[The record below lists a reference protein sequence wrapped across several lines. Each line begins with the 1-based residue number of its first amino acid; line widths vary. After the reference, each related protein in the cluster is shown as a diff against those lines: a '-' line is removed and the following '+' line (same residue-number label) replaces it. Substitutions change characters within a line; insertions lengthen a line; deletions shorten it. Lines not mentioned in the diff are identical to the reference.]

1 MKIKFKRL
9 DYQEKCLNQILG
21 VFKGIYLKEPENDA
35 QRISNPVFE
44 IGEIKDLLLENIEN
58 CYGIGKIKDTF
69 LNFSQANSY
78 LLYAQNGVF
87 KTSFAKSLTDLINN
101 KMPKDNFYPNRE
113 SKIEIEFNGNKISK
127 ENVAVFHSYDEKF
140 SSEDSVTNFMAK
152 SELKQRYDNILSEL
166 EKEKKALLKS
176 LKSGF
181 DSVFDYEKEI
191 KTIFKNKSFYEIL
204 DNHLTDIENSEE
216 HYSFKYHDIF
226 DKLGKVKDF
235 VNENRG
241 LIEQYFNKYKELLS
255 LSKVFKHTEIGDFG
269 TNHANDLKKALEN
282 DRFFKANHSLMI
294 AGEEIKDYNK
304 LSEIFEE
311 EKNKILNNESLKNS
325 FANIEKVINANKEL
339 RAFKDAISGDNTL
352 LIELLDYDSFREK
365 VLFSYLK
372 QSIQNVR
379 SLVGLYREKKP
390 EIEEIIKQANKDQK
404 EWESVIEIF
413 NQRFLVPFKVELQ
426 NQKDILLNEETAQ
439 FGFIFFDDNQDVNV
453 QKEDLQK
460 HLSGGEKRALYILQI
475 LFEIEARKRSDKP
488 QLLVFDDISDSFD
501 YKNKHA
507 IIEYLNDLQECGQFK
522 LLVMTHN
529 FDFYRTLASRLG
541 IPREQI
547 KMIRKN
553 DAREIIF
560 ENGGYL
566 KDFVK
571 HIKDSQEDKDFFA
584 LIPFVRNL
592 IEYTSF
598 QADKDSNY
606 IKLTSCLHIKKD
618 TKNIQ
623 IQDISKIF
631 DSVFGTERK
640 KKKIE
645 KDNSKLYFQAIYDI
659 AEEIYNDKDRNRIEL
674 QNKIIFSMAI
684 RLKSEEWMLNKL
696 NQEFESTNNQ
706 TRELYDAIKKELS
719 DDEKRIIQKVL
730 MITPENIHINSF
742 MFEPILDISLDH
754 LYTCLEKVKNL
765 N

>member
-1 MKIKFKRL
+1 MELKI
-9 DYQEKCLNQILG
+9 I
-21 VFKGIYLKEPENDA
+21 
-35 QRISNPVFE
+35 
-44 IGEIKDLLLENIEN
+44 NIEN

-372 QSIQNVR
+372 QSIQNVK
-379 SLVGLYREKKP
+379 SLVEYYREKKS
-390 EIEEIIKQANKDQK
+390 EIEKIIEQANKDQK
-404 EWESVIEIF
+404 EWESIIKIF

-426 NQKDILLNEETAQ
+426 NQKDILLNKDAAQ
-439 FGFIFFDDNQDVNV
+439 FRFIFSDDNQDVNV

-566 KDFVK
+566 KSV
-571 HIKDSQEDKDFFA
+571 IKCIRDSQEDKDFFA

-592 IEYTSF
+592 IEYTRL
-598 QADKDSNY
+598 QASKDNDY
-606 IKLTSCLHIKKD
+606 IKLTNCLHMKKD
-618 TKNIQ
+618 TKDIQ

-645 KDNSKLYFQAIYDI
+645 EDNSKLYFKTIYNI
-659 AEEIYNDKDRNRIEL
+659 AEKIYNDKNPNHIEL
-674 QNKIIFSMAI
+674 QNKIVFSIVI
-684 RLKSEEWMLNKL
+684 RLKAEEWMLNKL

-754 LYTCLEKVKNL
+754 LYTCFEEVKKL
-765 N
+765 NKAYQ

>member
-1 MKIKFKRL
+1 MELKI
-9 DYQEKCLNQILG
+9 I
-21 VFKGIYLKEPENDA
+21 
-35 QRISNPVFE
+35 
-44 IGEIKDLLLENIEN
+44 NIEN

-140 SSEDSVTNFMAK
+140 SSEDSVTTFMAE
-152 SELKQRYDNILSEL
+152 SDLKQRYDNIFSEL
-166 EKEKKALLKS
+166 EKEKKVLLKS

-181 DSVFDYEKEI
+181 DYEKEI
-191 KTIFKNKSFYEIL
+191 KTIKNKSFYEIL
-204 DNHLTDIENSEE
+204 DNHLTEIENSEE

-282 DRFFKANHSLMI
+282 GRFFKADHSLMI
-294 AGEEIKDYNK
+294 AGEEIKNYNR

-311 EKNKILNNESLKNS
+311 EKNKILNNEDLKNS
-325 FANIEKVINANKEL
+325 FANIEKFINANKEL

-352 LIELLDYDSFREK
+352 LIELLNYDSFRER

-379 SLVGLYREKKP
+379 SLVELYREKKS
-390 EIEEIIKQANKDQK
+390 EIEKIIEQANKDQE
-404 EWESVIEIF
+404 EWESVIKIF

-592 IEYTSF
+592 IEYTRL
-598 QADKDSNY
+598 QASKDNDY
-606 IKLTSCLHIKKD
+606 IKLTNCLHMKED
-618 TKNIQ
+618 TKDIQ
-623 IQDISKIF
+623 IQEISKIF
-631 DSVFGTERK
+631 DSVFGVERK
-640 KKKIE
+640 KRNIE
-645 KDNSKLYFQAIYDI
+645 KDGSKLYLQAIYDI
-659 AEEIYNDKDRNRIEL
+659 AEEICKNENCNHIEL
-674 QNKIIFSMAI
+674 QNKIIFSIAI
-684 RLKSEEWMLNKL
+684 RLKAEEWMLNKL
-696 NQEFESTNNQ
+696 NQKFEPTKNQ
-706 TRELYDAIKKELS
+706 TRGLYDAIKEELS

-742 MFEPILDISLDH
+742 MFEPILDTSLDH
-754 LYTCLEKVKNL
+754 LYKCFEEVKNL

>member
-1 MKIKFKRL
+1 MELKI
-9 DYQEKCLNQILG
+9 
-21 VFKGIYLKEPENDA
+21 
-35 QRISNPVFE
+35 
-44 IGEIKDLLLENIEN
+44 NIEN
-58 CYGIGKIKDTF
+58 CYGIGKIKDIS
-69 LNFSQANSY
+69 LDFSQANSY

-101 KMPKDNFYPNRE
+101 EMPKDNFYPNRK
-113 SKIEIEFNGNKISK
+113 SKIEIEFNGEKISK

-140 SSEDSVTNFMAK
+140 NSEDSVTTFMAK
-152 SELKQRYDNILSEL
+152 SELKQRYDDILSEL
-166 EKEKKALLKS
+166 EEKKKVLLKS

-181 DSVFDYEKEI
+181 NYEKEI
-191 KTIFKNKSFYEIL
+191 ETIKNKNFYEIL
-204 DNHLTDIENSEE
+204 DNHLTEIENSEE

-226 DKLGKVKDF
+226 DKSEKVKDF
-235 VNENRG
+235 VNKNRD

-255 LSKVFKHTEIGDFG
+255 LSKVFKHTEVGDFG

-294 AGEEIKDYNK
+294 AEEEIKNYNK
-304 LSEIFEE
+304 LSEIFKE
-311 EKNKILNNESLKNS
+311 EKNKILNNENLKNS

-339 RAFKDAISGDNTL
+339 KAFKDAINRDNTL
-352 LIELLDYDSFREK
+352 LTELLNYDSFREK

-372 QSIQNVR
+372 QFIQNVR
-379 SLVGLYREKKP
+379 SLVELYREKKP

-413 NQRFLVPFKVELQ
+413 NQRFFVPFKVKLQ
-426 NQKDILLNEETAQ
+426 NQKDILLNKDAAQ
-439 FGFIFFDDNQDVNV
+439 FRFIFSDDNQDMNV

-475 LFEIEARKRSDKP
+475 LFEIEARKRSDKT

-501 YKNKHA
+501 YRNKHA
-507 IIEYLNDLQECGQFK
+507 IIEYLNDLQECRQFK

-529 FDFYRTLASRLG
+529 FDFYRTLESRLN
-541 IPREQI
+541 ISRKQI

-553 DAREIIF
+553 DAREIFF
-560 ENGGYL
+560 EDGGYL
-566 KDFVK
+566 KSV
-571 HIKDSQEDKDFFA
+571 IKCIRDSEEDKDFFA

-598 QADKDSNY
+598 QVDKNNNY
-606 IKLTSCLHIKKD
+606 IKLTSCLHMKRD
-618 TKNIQ
+618 TKDIQ

-645 KDNSKLYFQAIYDI
+645 EDNSKLYFETIYNI
-659 AEEIYNDKDRNRIEL
+659 AEKIYNDKNYNHIEL
-674 QNKIIFSMAI
+674 QNKIIFSIVI
-684 RLKSEEWMLNKL
+684 RLKAEEWMLNKL

-706 TRELYDAIKKELS
+706 TRKLYDAIKKELS

-754 LYTCLEKVKNL
+754 LNTCFEEVKKL
-765 N
+765 NKAYQ

>member
-1 MKIKFKRL
+1 MK
-9 DYQEKCLNQILG
+9 
-21 VFKGIYLKEPENDA
+21 
-35 QRISNPVFE
+35 E
-44 IGEIKDLLLENIEN
+44 I
-58 CYGIGKIKDTF
+58 
-69 LNFSQANSY
+69 LNFSQAKSC

-101 KMPKDNFYPNRE
+101 EMPKDNFYPKRE
-113 SKIEIEFNGNKISK
+113 SKIEIEFNGNIISK

-152 SELKQRYDNILSEL
+152 SELKQRYDNIFSEL

-181 DSVFDYEKEI
+181 DYEKEI
-191 KTIFKNKSFYEIL
+191 ETIKNKSFYEIL
-204 DNHLTDIENSEE
+204 DNHLTDIENSKE
-216 HYSFKYHDIF
+216 HYSFEYHDIF

-235 VNENRG
+235 VNKNRD
-241 LIEQYFNKYKELLS
+241 LIEQYFKKYKELFS
-255 LSKVFKHTEIGDFG
+255 LSKVFKHTEVGDFG

-294 AGEEIKDYNK
+294 AGEEIKNYNK

-325 FANIEKVINANKEL
+325 FANIEKFINANKEL
-339 RAFKDAISGDNTL
+339 RAFKDAISGDNAL
-352 LIELLDYDSFREK
+352 LIELLNYDSFRVK

-404 EWESVIEIF
+404 EWESVIKIF

-426 NQKDILLNEETAQ
+426 NQKDILLNKDAAQ
-439 FGFIFFDDNQDVNV
+439 FRFIFSDDNQDVNV

-475 LFEIEARKRSDKP
+475 LFEIEARKRSNET

-501 YKNKHA
+501 YRNKYA

-529 FDFYRTLASRLG
+529 FDFYRTLASRLN

-560 ENGGYL
+560 KNGGYL
-566 KDFVK
+566 KSFIECIRNSK
-571 HIKDSQEDKDFFA
+571 EDKNFFA

-592 IEYTSF
+592 IEYTRP
-598 QADKDSNY
+598 QADKDNDY
-606 IKLTSCLHIKKD
+606 IKLTSCLHMKKD
-618 TKNIQ
+618 TKNIR

-645 KDNSKLYFQAIYDI
+645 EDNSKLYFETIYNI
-659 AEEIYNDKDRNRIEL
+659 AEKIYNDKNRNHIEL
-674 QNKIIFSMAI
+674 QNKIIFSIAI

-742 MFEPILDISLDH
+742 MFEPILDTSLDH
-754 LYTCLEKVKNL
+754 LYTCFEEVKNL

>member
-1 MKIKFKRL
+1 MGLKII
-9 DYQEKCLNQILG
+9 NM
-21 VFKGIYLKEPENDA
+21 
-35 QRISNPVFE
+35 
-44 IGEIKDLLLENIEN
+44 EN
-58 CYGIGKIKDTF
+58 CYGIGKMKEI

-87 KTSFAKSLTDLINN
+87 KTSFAKSLTDLINSE
-101 KMPKDNFYPNRE
+101 MPKDNFYPNRR
-113 SKIEIEFNGNKISK
+113 SKIEIEFNGEKILK
-127 ENVAVFHSYDEKF
+127 ENVAVFHSYDEEF
-140 SSEDSVTNFMAK
+140 SSEDSVTTFMAK
-152 SELKQRYDNILSEL
+152 SDLKQQYDNILSEL
-166 EKEKKALLKS
+166 EKEKKVLLES
-176 LKSGF
+176 LKDIASG
-181 DSVFDYEKEI
+181 FDYEKEI
-191 KTIFKNKSFYEIL
+191 KTIKNEKNKNFYEIL
-204 DNHLTDIENSEE
+204 DTYLTEIESSEK
-216 HYSFKYHDIF
+216 HYSFEYRDIF

-235 VNENRG
+235 VNENRD
-241 LIEQYFNKYKELLS
+241 LIEQYFNKYKELFY
-255 LSKVFKHTEIGDFG
+255 LSKVFKHTEVGDFG

-282 DRFFKANHSLMI
+282 NRFFKADHSLMI

-352 LIELLDYDSFREK
+352 LIELLNYDSFRVK

-372 QSIQNVR
+372 QSIQNVK
-379 SLVGLYREKKP
+379 SLVELYREKKS
-390 EIEEIIKQANKDQK
+390 EIEKIIKQANKDQK
-404 EWESVIEIF
+404 EWESVIKIF

-426 NQKDILLNEETAQ
+426 NQKDILLNKDAAQ
-439 FGFIFFDDNQDVNV
+439 LRFIFSDDNQDVNV

-475 LFEIEARKRSDKP
+475 LFEIEARKRSNET

-560 ENGGYL
+560 KNSGYL
-566 KDFVK
+566 KSFIECIRNSK
-571 HIKDSQEDKDFFA
+571 EDKNFFA

-592 IEYTSF
+592 IEYTRP
-598 QADKDSNY
+598 QADKDNDY
-606 IKLTSCLHIKKD
+606 IKLTSCLHMKKD

-645 KDNSKLYFQAIYDI
+645 KDNSKLYHQAIYDI
-659 AEEIYNDKDRNRIEL
+659 AEEIYNDKNCNHIEL
-674 QNKIIFSMAI
+674 QNKIIFSIAI
-684 RLKSEEWMLNKL
+684 RLKAEEWMLNKL
-696 NQEFESTNNQ
+696 NQEFKPKKNQ
-706 TRELYDAIKKELS
+706 TRELYNATKKELS

-742 MFEPILDISLDH
+742 MFEPILDTSLDH
-754 LYTCLEKVKNL
+754 LYTCFEEVKNL

>member
-1 MKIKFKRL
+1 M
-9 DYQEKCLNQILG
+9 
-21 VFKGIYLKEPENDA
+21 A
-35 QRISNPVFE
+35 
-44 IGEIKDLLLENIEN
+44 
-58 CYGIGKIKDTF
+58 
-69 LNFSQANSY
+69 
-78 LLYAQNGVF
+78 
-87 KTSFAKSLTDLINN
+87 
-101 KMPKDNFYPNRE
+101 E
-113 SKIEIEFNGNKISK
+113 S
-127 ENVAVFHSYDEKF
+127 D
-140 SSEDSVTNFMAK
+140 
-152 SELKQRYDNILSEL
+152 LKQRYDNIFSEL

-176 LKSGF
+176 LKS
-181 DSVFDYEKEI
+181 DFDYEKEI

-204 DNHLTDIENSEE
+204 DNHLTEIENSEE
-216 HYSFKYHDIF
+216 HYSFKYHNIF

-235 VNENRG
+235 VNENRD

-255 LSKVFKHTEIGDFG
+255 LSKVFKHTEVGDFG

-282 DRFFKANHSLMI
+282 DRFFKADHSLMI

-311 EKNKILNNESLKNS
+311 EKNKILNNEDLKNS
-325 FANIEKVINANKEL
+325 FANIEKFINANKEL

-352 LIELLDYDSFREK
+352 LIELLNYDSFREK

-379 SLVGLYREKKP
+379 SLVELYREKKP
-390 EIEEIIKQANKDQK
+390 EIEEIIEQANKDQK
-404 EWESVIEIF
+404 EWESVIKIF

-439 FGFIFFDDNQDVNV
+439 FGFIFSDDNQDVNV

-592 IEYTSF
+592 IEYTRL
-598 QADKDSNY
+598 QASKDNDY
-606 IKLTSCLHIKKD
+606 IKLTNCLHMKED
-618 TKNIQ
+618 TKDIQ
-623 IQDISKIF
+623 IQEISKIF

-659 AEEIYNDKDRNRIEL
+659 AEEIYNDKDRNHIEL
-674 QNKIIFSMAI
+674 QNKIILSMAI
-684 RLKSEEWMLNKL
+684 RLKAEEWMLNKL
-696 NQEFESTNNQ
+696 NQEFKSEKNQ
-706 TRELYDAIKKELS
+706 TRELYDATKKELS
-719 DDEKRIIQKVL
+719 DDEKRVIQKVL

-742 MFEPILDISLDH
+742 MFEPILDTSLDH

>member
-1 MKIKFKRL
+1 MGLKI
-9 DYQEKCLNQILG
+9 
-21 VFKGIYLKEPENDA
+21 
-35 QRISNPVFE
+35 
-44 IGEIKDLLLENIEN
+44 NIEN
-58 CYGIGKIKDTF
+58 CYGIGKIKDIS
-69 LNFSQANSY
+69 LNFSEANSY

-101 KMPKDNFYPNRE
+101 EMPKDNFYPKRE
-113 SKIEIEFNGNKISK
+113 SKIEIEFNGHGISK

-140 SSEDSVTNFMAK
+140 RSEDSVTTFMAK

-166 EKEKKALLKS
+166 EEKKKALLKS

-181 DSVFDYEKEI
+181 NYEKEI
-191 KTIFKNKSFYEIL
+191 ETIKNKNFYEIL
-204 DNHLTDIENSEE
+204 DNHLTEIENSEE

-226 DKLGKVKDF
+226 DKSEKVKDF
-235 VNENRG
+235 VNKNRD
-241 LIEQYFNKYKELLS
+241 LIEQYFNIYKELLS
-255 LSKVFKHTEIGDFG
+255 LSKIFKHTEVGDFG

-294 AGEEIKDYNK
+294 AEEEIKNYNK

-311 EKNKILNNESLKNS
+311 EKNKILNNENLKNS
-325 FANIEKVINANKEL
+325 FANVEKAINANKEL
-339 RAFKDAISGDNTL
+339 KVFKDAINRDNTL
-352 LIELLDYDSFREK
+352 LTELLNYDSFREK

-372 QSIQNVR
+372 QAIQNVR
-379 SLVGLYREKKP
+379 SLVKLYREKKS
-390 EIEEIIKQANKDQK
+390 EIEKIIEQANKDQK
-404 EWESVIEIF
+404 EWESVIKIF

-426 NQKDILLNEETAQ
+426 NQKDILLNKDAAQ
-439 FGFIFFDDNQDVNV
+439 FRFIFSDDNQDVNV

-475 LFEIEARKRSDKP
+475 LFEIEARKRSNET

-501 YKNKHA
+501 YRNKYA
-507 IIEYLNDLQECGQFK
+507 IIEYLKDLQECRQFK

-529 FDFYRTLASRLG
+529 FDFYRTLASRLD

-547 KMIRKN
+547 KIIRKN

-560 ENGGYL
+560 EKGGYL
-566 KDFVK
+566 KSF
-571 HIKDSQEDKDFFA
+571 IKWIRDSEDDKDFFT

-659 AEEIYNDKDRNRIEL
+659 AEEIYNDKNHDHIEL
-674 QNKIIFSMAI
+674 QNKIIFSIVI
-684 RLKSEEWMLNKL
+684 RLKAEEWMLNKL
-696 NQEFESTNNQ
+696 NQEFKSEKNQ
-706 TRELYDAIKKELS
+706 TRELYDATKKELS
-719 DDEKRIIQKVL
+719 DDEKRVIQKVL

-742 MFEPILDISLDH
+742 MFEPILDTPLDH
-754 LYTCLEKVKNL
+754 LYTCFEEVKNL

>member
-1 MKIKFKRL
+1 MELKI
-9 DYQEKCLNQILG
+9 
-21 VFKGIYLKEPENDA
+21 
-35 QRISNPVFE
+35 
-44 IGEIKDLLLENIEN
+44 NIEN
-58 CYGIGKIKDTF
+58 CYGIGKIKDT
-69 LNFSQANSY
+69 LNFSQAKSC

-87 KTSFAKSLTDLINN
+87 KTSFAKSLTDLINSE
-101 KMPKDNFYPNRE
+101 MPKDNFYPNRE
-113 SKIEIEFNGNKISK
+113 SKIEIEFNGNRISK

-181 DSVFDYEKEI
+181 DYEKEI
-191 KTIFKNKSFYEIL
+191 KTIKNEKNKNFYEIL
-204 DNHLTDIENSEE
+204 DTYLTEIESSEK
-216 HYSFKYHDIF
+216 HYFFEYRDIF
-226 DKLGKVKDF
+226 DRLKKVKDF
-235 VNENRG
+235 VNKHRN
-241 LIEQYFNKYKELLS
+241 LIEQYFNKYQELLS
-255 LSKVFKHTEIGDFG
+255 QSKIFKHMNSGDFG
-269 TNHANDLKKALEN
+269 TNHADDLKKALEN

-311 EKNKILNNESLKNS
+311 EKNKILNNEDLKNS
-325 FANIEKVINANKEL
+325 FANIEKFINANKEL

-352 LIELLDYDSFREK
+352 LIELLNYDSFREK

-404 EWESVIEIF
+404 EWESVIKIF

-439 FGFIFFDDNQDVNV
+439 FGLIFSDDNQDVNV

-475 LFEIEARKRSDKP
+475 LFEIEARKRSNET

-501 YKNKHA
+501 YRNKHA

-547 KMIRKN
+547 KIIRKN
-553 DAREIIF
+553 DTREIIF

-566 KDFVK
+566 KSV
-571 HIKDSQEDKDFFA
+571 IKCIRDSKEDKDFFA

-598 QADKDSNY
+598 QADKNNNY
-606 IKLTSCLHIKKD
+606 IKLTSCLHMKKD
-618 TKNIQ
+618 TKDIQ

-645 KDNSKLYFQAIYDI
+645 EDNSKLYFKTIYNI
-659 AEEIYNDKDRNRIEL
+659 AEKIYNDKNPNHIEL
-674 QNKIIFSMAI
+674 QNKIVFSIVI
-684 RLKSEEWMLNKL
+684 RLKAEEWMLNKL

-754 LYTCLEKVKNL
+754 LYTCFEEVKKL
-765 N
+765 NKAYQ

>member
-1 MKIKFKRL
+1 MELKI
-9 DYQEKCLNQILG
+9 
-21 VFKGIYLKEPENDA
+21 
-35 QRISNPVFE
+35 
-44 IGEIKDLLLENIEN
+44 NIEN
-58 CYGIGKIKDTF
+58 CYGIGKIKDT
-69 LNFSQANSY
+69 LNFSQAKSC

-87 KTSFAKSLTDLINN
+87 KTSFAKSLTDLINSE
-101 KMPKDNFYPNRE
+101 MPKDNFYPNRE
-113 SKIEIEFNGNKISK
+113 SKIEIEFNGNRISK

-311 EKNKILNNESLKNS
+311 EKNKILNNEDLKNS
-325 FANIEKVINANKEL
+325 FANIEKFINANKEL

-352 LIELLDYDSFREK
+352 LIELLNYDSFREK

-372 QSIQNVR
+372 QSIQNVK
-379 SLVGLYREKKP
+379 SLVEYYREKKS
-390 EIEEIIKQANKDQK
+390 EIEKIIEQANKDQK
-404 EWESVIEIF
+404 EWESIIKIF

-426 NQKDILLNEETAQ
+426 NQKDILLNKDAAQ
-439 FGFIFFDDNQDVNV
+439 FRFIFSDDNQDVNV

-566 KDFVK
+566 KSV
-571 HIKDSQEDKDFFA
+571 IKCIRDSKEDKDFFA

-598 QADKDSNY
+598 QADKNNNY
-606 IKLTSCLHIKKD
+606 IKLTSCLHMKKD
-618 TKNIQ
+618 TKDIQ

-645 KDNSKLYFQAIYDI
+645 EYNSKLYFETIYNI
-659 AEEIYNDKDRNRIEL
+659 AEKIYNDKNRNHIEL
-674 QNKIIFSMAI
+674 QNKIIFSIAI

-754 LYTCLEKVKNL
+754 LYKCFEEVKNL

>member
-1 MKIKFKRL
+1 MGLKI
-9 DYQEKCLNQILG
+9 I
-21 VFKGIYLKEPENDA
+21 
-35 QRISNPVFE
+35 
-44 IGEIKDLLLENIEN
+44 NIEN
-58 CYGIGKIKDTF
+58 CYGIGKIQKTSLD
-69 LNFSQANSY
+69 FSKSNSY

-101 KMPKDNFYPNRE
+101 EMPKDNFYPNRE
-113 SKIEIEFNGNKISK
+113 SEIKIEFNGKKISK

-140 SSEDSVTNFMAK
+140 SSEDSVTTFMAK

-181 DSVFDYEKEI
+181 NYEKEI
-191 KTIFKNKSFYEIL
+191 ETIKNKNFYEIL
-204 DNHLTDIENSEE
+204 DNHLTEIENSEE

-226 DKLGKVKDF
+226 DKSEKVKDF
-235 VNENRG
+235 VNKNRD

-255 LSKVFKHTEIGDFG
+255 LSKVFKHTEVGDFG

-294 AGEEIKDYNK
+294 AEEEIKNYNK

-311 EKNKILNNESLKNS
+311 EKNKILNNENLKNS
-325 FANIEKVINANKEL
+325 FVNIEKAINANKEL
-339 RAFKDAISGDNTL
+339 KAFKDAINRDNTL
-352 LIELLDYDSFREK
+352 LTELLNYDSFREK

-372 QSIQNVR
+372 QAIQNVR
-379 SLVGLYREKKP
+379 ILVELYREKKP

-413 NQRFLVPFKVELQ
+413 NQRFLVPFKVKLQ
-426 NQKDILLNEETAQ
+426 NQKDILLNKDAAQ
-439 FGFIFFDDNQDVNV
+439 FRFIFSDDNQDMNV

-475 LFEIEARKRSDKP
+475 LFEIEARKRSDKT

-501 YKNKHA
+501 YRNKHA
-507 IIEYLNDLQECGQFK
+507 IIEYLNDLQECRQFK

-529 FDFYRTLASRLG
+529 FDFYRTLESRLS

-553 DAREIIF
+553 DAREITF
-560 ENGGYL
+560 ESGGYL
-566 KDFVK
+566 KSV
-571 HIKDSQEDKDFFA
+571 IKCIRDSEKDKDFFA

-598 QADKDSNY
+598 QADKNDNY
-606 IKLTSCLHIKKD
+606 IKLTSCLHMKKD
-618 TKNIQ
+618 TKDIQ

-645 KDNSKLYFQAIYDI
+645 EDNSKLYFETIYNI
-659 AEEIYNDKDRNRIEL
+659 AEKIYNDKNYNNIEL
-674 QNKIIFSMAI
+674 QNKIIFSIVI

-754 LYTCLEKVKNL
+754 LYTCFEEVKKL
-765 N
+765 NKAYQ

>member
-1 MKIKFKRL
+1 MGLKI
-9 DYQEKCLNQILG
+9 I
-21 VFKGIYLKEPENDA
+21 
-35 QRISNPVFE
+35 
-44 IGEIKDLLLENIEN
+44 NIEN
-58 CYGIGKIKDTF
+58 CYGIGKIQKTSLD
-69 LNFSQANSY
+69 FSKSNSY

-101 KMPKDNFYPNRE
+101 EMPKDNFYPNRR
-113 SKIEIEFNGNKISK
+113 SKIEIEFNGEKILK
-127 ENVAVFHSYDEKF
+127 ENVAVFHSYDEEF
-140 SSEDSVTNFMAK
+140 SSEDSVTTFMAK
-152 SELKQRYDNILSEL
+152 SDLKQRYDNILSEL
-166 EKEKKALLKS
+166 EKEKKVLLES
-176 LKSGF
+176 LKDIASG
-181 DSVFDYEKEI
+181 FDYEKEI
-191 KTIFKNKSFYEIL
+191 KTIKNEKNKNFYEIL
-204 DNHLTDIENSEE
+204 DTYLTEIESSEK
-216 HYSFKYHDIF
+216 HYFFEYRDIF
-226 DKLGKVKDF
+226 DRSKKVKDF
-235 VNENRG
+235 VNKHRN
-241 LIEQYFNKYKELLS
+241 LIEQYFNKYQELLS
-255 LSKVFKHTEIGDFG
+255 QSKIFKHMNSGDFG
-269 TNHANDLKKALEN
+269 TNHADDLKKALEN
-282 DRFFKANHSLMI
+282 NRFFKANHSLKI
-294 AGEEIKDYNK
+294 AGEEITNYQK
-304 LSEIFEE
+304 LSDIFEN
-311 EKNKILNNESLKNS
+311 EKNRILNNEELKES
-325 FANIEKVINANKEL
+325 FDKIEKVINANKEL
-339 RAFKDAISGDNTL
+339 KAFKDSINKDNTL
-352 LIELLDYDSFREK
+352 LTELLDYDSFRKK

-372 QSIQNVR
+372 QVIQNVK
-379 SLVGLYREKKP
+379 SLVNLYREKKP
-390 EIEEIIKQANKDQK
+390 KIEEIIKQANKDQK

-426 NQKDILLNEETAQ
+426 NQKDILLNKDTAQ
-439 FGFIFFDDNQDVNV
+439 FRFIFSDNNQDMNV

-475 LFEIEARKRSDKP
+475 LFEIEARKRSDEV

-501 YKNKHA
+501 YRNKYA
-507 IIEYLNDLQECGQFK
+507 IIEYLKDLQECRQFK

-529 FDFYRTLASRLG
+529 FDFYRTLASRLD

-560 ENGGYL
+560 EKGGYL
-566 KDFVK
+566 KSF
-571 HIKDSQEDKDFFA
+571 IKWIRDSEDDKDFFT

-598 QADKDSNY
+598 QADKDSNDSNY

-674 QNKIIFSMAI
+674 QNKIILSMAI
-684 RLKSEEWMLNKL
+684 RLKAEEWMLNKL
-696 NQEFESTNNQ
+696 NQEFKSEKNQ
-706 TRELYDAIKKELS
+706 TRELYDATKKELS
-719 DDEKRIIQKVL
+719 DDEKRVIQKVL

-742 MFEPILDISLDH
+742 MFEPILDTPLDH

>member
-1 MKIKFKRL
+1 MELKI
-9 DYQEKCLNQILG
+9 
-21 VFKGIYLKEPENDA
+21 
-35 QRISNPVFE
+35 
-44 IGEIKDLLLENIEN
+44 NIEN
-58 CYGIGKIKDTF
+58 CYGIGKIKDT
-69 LNFSQANSY
+69 LNFSQAKSC

-140 SSEDSVTNFMAK
+140 SSEDSVTTFMAE
-152 SELKQRYDNILSEL
+152 SDLKQRYDNIFSEL
-166 EKEKKALLKS
+166 EKEKKVLLKS

-181 DSVFDYEKEI
+181 DYEKEI
-191 KTIFKNKSFYEIL
+191 KTIKNKSFYEIL
-204 DNHLTDIENSEE
+204 DNHLTEIENSEE

-282 DRFFKANHSLMI
+282 GRFFKADHSLMI
-294 AGEEIKDYNK
+294 AGEEIKNYNR

-311 EKNKILNNESLKNS
+311 EKNKILNNEDLKNS
-325 FANIEKVINANKEL
+325 FANIEKFINANKEL

-352 LIELLDYDSFREK
+352 LIELLNYDSFRER

-379 SLVGLYREKKP
+379 SLVELYREKKS
-390 EIEEIIKQANKDQK
+390 EIEKIIEQANKDQK
-404 EWESVIEIF
+404 EWESVIKIF

-475 LFEIEARKRSDKP
+475 LFEIEARKRSDKL

-592 IEYTSF
+592 IEYTRP
-598 QADKDSNY
+598 QADKDNDY
-606 IKLTSCLHIKKD
+606 IKLTNCLHMKKD
-618 TKNIQ
+618 TETIK

-640 KKKIE
+640 KRKIE
-645 KDNSKLYFQAIYDI
+645 EDNSKLYFETIYNI
-659 AEEIYNDKDRNRIEL
+659 AEEICKNENCNHIEL
-674 QNKIIFSMAI
+674 QNKIIFSIAI
-684 RLKSEEWMLNKL
+684 RLKAEEWMLNKL

-754 LYTCLEKVKNL
+754 LYTCFEEVKKL
-765 N
+765 NKAY

>member
-1 MKIKFKRL
+1 MELKI
-9 DYQEKCLNQILG
+9 
-21 VFKGIYLKEPENDA
+21 
-35 QRISNPVFE
+35 
-44 IGEIKDLLLENIEN
+44 NIEN

-69 LNFSQANSY
+69 LNFSQANSC

-101 KMPKDNFYPNRE
+101 EMPKDNFYPNRE
-113 SKIEIEFNGNKISK
+113 SEIKIEFNGKKISK
-127 ENVAVFHSYDEKF
+127 ENVVVFHSYDEKF
-140 SSEDSVTNFMAK
+140 SSEDSVTTFMAE
-152 SELKQRYDNILSEL
+152 SDLKQRYDNIFSEL

-176 LKSGF
+176 LKS
-181 DSVFDYEKEI
+181 DFDYEKEI

-204 DNHLTDIENSEE
+204 DNHLTEIENSEQ
-216 HYSFKYHDIF
+216 HYSFKYHNIF

-235 VNENRG
+235 VNEHRD

-255 LSKVFKHTEIGDFG
+255 LSKVFKHTEVGDFG

-282 DRFFKANHSLMI
+282 DRFFKADHSLMI

-311 EKNKILNNESLKNS
+311 EKNKILNNEDFKNS
-325 FANIEKVINANKEL
+325 FANIEKFINANKEL

-352 LIELLDYDSFREK
+352 LIELLNYDSFREK

-379 SLVGLYREKKP
+379 SLVELYREKKP
-390 EIEEIIKQANKDQK
+390 EIEEIIEQANKDQK
-404 EWESVIEIF
+404 EWESVIKIF

-439 FGFIFFDDNQDVNV
+439 FGFIFSDDNQDMNV

-507 IIEYLNDLQECGQFK
+507 IIEYLNDLQECKQFK

-529 FDFYRTLASRLG
+529 FDFYRTLASRLN
-541 IPREQI
+541 IPRGQI

-560 ENGGYL
+560 EDGEYL
-566 KDFVK
+566 KSV
-571 HIKDSQEDKDFFA
+571 IKCIRDSEQDKDFFA

-592 IEYTSF
+592 IEYTRL
-598 QADKDSNY
+598 QASKDNDY
-606 IKLTSCLHIKKD
+606 IKLTNCLHMKEYTKD
-618 TKNIQ
+618 IQ
-623 IQDISKIF
+623 IQEISKIF
-631 DSVFGTERK
+631 DSVFGVERK
-640 KKKIE
+640 KRNIE
-645 KDNSKLYFQAIYDI
+645 KDGSKLYLQAIYDI
-659 AEEIYNDKDRNRIEL
+659 AEEICKNENCNHIEL
-674 QNKIIFSMAI
+674 QNKIIFSIAI
-684 RLKSEEWMLNKL
+684 RLKAEEWMLNKL
-696 NQEFESTNNQ
+696 NQKFEPTKNQ
-706 TRELYDAIKKELS
+706 TRGLYNATKEELS

-754 LYTCLEKVKNL
+754 LYTCFEEVKKL
-765 N
+765 NKAYQ

>member
-1 MKIKFKRL
+1 MELKII
-9 DYQEKCLNQILG
+9 NM
-21 VFKGIYLKEPENDA
+21 
-35 QRISNPVFE
+35 
-44 IGEIKDLLLENIEN
+44 EN
-58 CYGIGKIKDTF
+58 CYGIGKMKEI

-87 KTSFAKSLTDLINN
+87 KTSFAKSLTDLTNSE
-101 KMPKDNFYPNRE
+101 MPKDNFYPNRE
-113 SKIEIEFNGNKISK
+113 SKIEIEFNGNIISK

-166 EKEKKALLKS
+166 EKEKKVLLES

-181 DSVFDYEKEI
+181 DSGFDYEKEI
-191 KTIFKNKSFYEIL
+191 KTIKNEKNKNFYEIL
-204 DNHLTDIENSEE
+204 DTYLTEIESSEK
-216 HYSFKYHDIF
+216 HYSFEYRDIF
-226 DKLGKVKDF
+226 DRLKKVKDF
-235 VNENRG
+235 VNKHHD
-241 LIEQYFNKYKELLS
+241 LIEQYFNKYQELLS
-255 LSKVFKHTEIGDFG
+255 QSKIFKHMNSGDFG
-269 TNHANDLKKALEN
+269 TNHADDLKKALEN
-282 DRFFKANHSLMI
+282 NRFFKANHSLKI
-294 AGEEIKDYNK
+294 AGEEITNYQK
-304 LSEIFEE
+304 LSDIFEN
-311 EKNKILNNESLKNS
+311 EKNRILNNEELKES
-325 FANIEKVINANKEL
+325 FDKIEKVINANKEL
-339 RAFKDAISGDNTL
+339 KAFKDAISGDNTL
-352 LIELLDYDSFREK
+352 LIKLLNYDSFRVK

-379 SLVGLYREKKP
+379 SLVELYREKKS
-390 EIEEIIKQANKDQK
+390 EIEKIIKQANKDQK
-404 EWESVIEIF
+404 EWESVIKIF

-439 FGFIFFDDNQDVNV
+439 FGFIFSDDNQDVNV

-475 LFEIEARKRSDKP
+475 LFEIEARKRSNET

-501 YKNKHA
+501 YRNKYA

-529 FDFYRTLASRLG
+529 FDFYRTLASRLN

-560 ENGGYL
+560 KNGGYL
-566 KDFVK
+566 KSFIECIRNSK
-571 HIKDSQEDKDFFA
+571 EDKNFFA

-592 IEYTSF
+592 IEYTRP
-598 QADKDSNY
+598 QADKDNDY
-606 IKLTSCLHIKKD
+606 IKLTSCLHMKKD

-645 KDNSKLYFQAIYDI
+645 KDNSKLYHQAIYDI
-659 AEEIYNDKDRNRIEL
+659 AEEIYNDKNCNHIEL
-674 QNKIIFSMAI
+674 QNKIIFSIAI
-684 RLKSEEWMLNKL
+684 RLKAEEWMLNKL
-696 NQEFESTNNQ
+696 NQEFKPKKNQ
-706 TRELYDAIKKELS
+706 TRELYDATKKELS

-742 MFEPILDISLDH
+742 MFEPILDTSLDH
-754 LYTCLEKVKNL
+754 LYTCFEEVKNL

>member
-1 MKIKFKRL
+1 MK
-9 DYQEKCLNQILG
+9 
-21 VFKGIYLKEPENDA
+21 
-35 QRISNPVFE
+35 E
-44 IGEIKDLLLENIEN
+44 I
-58 CYGIGKIKDTF
+58 

-87 KTSFAKSLTDLINN
+87 KTSFAKSLTDLINSE
-101 KMPKDNFYPNRE
+101 MPKDNFYPNRE
-113 SKIEIEFNGNKISK
+113 SKIEIEFNGNIISK

-166 EKEKKALLKS
+166 EKEKKVLLKS
-176 LKSGF
+176 LKS
-181 DSVFDYEKEI
+181 DFDYKKEI

-216 HYSFKYHDIF
+216 HYSFKYYDIF

-235 VNENRG
+235 VNENRD
-241 LIEQYFNKYKELLS
+241 LIEQYFKKYKELFS
-255 LSKVFKHTEIGDFG
+255 LSKVFKHTEVGDFG

-294 AGEEIKDYNK
+294 AGEEIKDCNK

-372 QSIQNVR
+372 QSIQNVK
-379 SLVGLYREKKP
+379 SLVKLYRDKKS
-390 EIEEIIKQANKDQK
+390 EIEKIIEQANKDQK
-404 EWESVIEIF
+404 EWESVIKIF

-426 NQKDILLNEETAQ
+426 NQKDILLNKDAAQ
-439 FGFIFFDDNQDVNV
+439 FRFIFSDDNQDVNV

-475 LFEIEARKRSDKP
+475 LFEIEARKRSNET

-501 YKNKHA
+501 YRNKYA

-529 FDFYRTLASRLG
+529 FDFYRTLASRLN

-560 ENGGYL
+560 KNGGYL
-566 KDFVK
+566 KSFIECIRNSK
-571 HIKDSQEDKDFFA
+571 EDKNFFA

-592 IEYTSF
+592 IEYTRP
-598 QADKDSNY
+598 QADKDNDY
-606 IKLTSCLHIKKD
+606 IKLTSCLHMKKD

-645 KDNSKLYFQAIYDI
+645 KDNSKLYHQAIYDI
-659 AEEIYNDKDRNRIEL
+659 AEEIYNDKNCNHIEL
-674 QNKIIFSMAI
+674 QNKIIFSIAI
-684 RLKSEEWMLNKL
+684 RLKAEEWMLNKL
-696 NQEFESTNNQ
+696 NQEFKPKKNQ
-706 TRELYDAIKKELS
+706 TRELYDATKKELS

-742 MFEPILDISLDH
+742 MFEPILDTSLDH
-754 LYTCLEKVKNL
+754 LYTCFEEVKNL

>member
-1 MKIKFKRL
+1 MGLKI
-9 DYQEKCLNQILG
+9 
-21 VFKGIYLKEPENDA
+21 
-35 QRISNPVFE
+35 
-44 IGEIKDLLLENIEN
+44 NIEN

-69 LNFSQANSY
+69 LNFSQANSC

-101 KMPKDNFYPNRE
+101 EMPKDNFYPKRE

-140 SSEDSVTNFMAK
+140 SSEDSVTTFMAE
-152 SELKQRYDNILSEL
+152 SDLKQRYDNIFSEL

-176 LKSGF
+176 LKS
-181 DSVFDYEKEI
+181 DFDYEKEI

-204 DNHLTDIENSEE
+204 DNHLTEIENSEE
-216 HYSFKYHDIF
+216 HYSFKYHNIF

-235 VNENRG
+235 VNKNRD

-255 LSKVFKHTEIGDFG
+255 LSKVFKHTEVGDFG

-282 DRFFKANHSLMI
+282 DRFFKADHSLKI

-311 EKNKILNNESLKNS
+311 EKNKILNNEDLKNS
-325 FANIEKVINANKEL
+325 FANIEKFINANKEL

-352 LIELLDYDSFREK
+352 LIELLNYDSFREK

-379 SLVGLYREKKP
+379 SLVELYREKKP

-404 EWESVIEIF
+404 EWESVIKIF

-439 FGFIFFDDNQDVNV
+439 FGFIFSDDNQDVNV

-529 FDFYRTLASRLG
+529 FDFYRTLASRLD

-547 KMIRKN
+547 KIIRKN

-560 ENGGYL
+560 EKGGYL

-592 IEYTSF
+592 IEYTRL
-598 QADKDSNY
+598 QASKDNDY
-606 IKLTSCLHIKKD
+606 IKLTNCLHMKEYTKD
-618 TKNIQ
+618 
-623 IQDISKIF
+623 
-631 DSVFGTERK
+631 
-640 KKKIE
+640 
-645 KDNSKLYFQAIYDI
+645 
-659 AEEIYNDKDRNRIEL
+659 
-674 QNKIIFSMAI
+674 
-684 RLKSEEWMLNKL
+684 
-696 NQEFESTNNQ
+696 
-706 TRELYDAIKKELS
+706 
-719 DDEKRIIQKVL
+719 
-730 MITPENIHINSF
+730 IT
-742 MFEPILDISLDH
+742 D
-754 LYTCLEKVKNL
+754 T
-765 N
+765 

>member
-1 MKIKFKRL
+1 MGLKI
-9 DYQEKCLNQILG
+9 I
-21 VFKGIYLKEPENDA
+21 
-35 QRISNPVFE
+35 
-44 IGEIKDLLLENIEN
+44 NIEN
-58 CYGIGKIKDTF
+58 CYGIGKIQKTSLD
-69 LNFSQANSY
+69 FSKSNSY

-101 KMPKDNFYPNRE
+101 EIPKDNFYPNRR
-113 SKIEIEFNGNKISK
+113 SKIEIEFNGEKISK

-140 SSEDSVTNFMAK
+140 SSEDSVTTFMAK

-181 DSVFDYEKEI
+181 NYEKEI
-191 KTIFKNKSFYEIL
+191 EIIKNKNFYEIL
-204 DNHLTDIENSEE
+204 DNHLTEIENSEE

-226 DKLGKVKDF
+226 DKSEKVKDF
-235 VNENRG
+235 VNKNRD

-255 LSKVFKHTEIGDFG
+255 LSKVFKHTEVGDFG

-282 DRFFKANHSLMI
+282 NRFFKANHSLKI
-294 AGEEIKDYNK
+294 AGEEITNYQK
-304 LSEIFEE
+304 LSDIFEN
-311 EKNKILNNESLKNS
+311 EKNRILNNEGLKES
-325 FANIEKVINANKEL
+325 FDKIEKVINANKEL
-339 RAFKDAISGDNTL
+339 KAFKDAISKDNTL
-352 LIELLDYDSFREK
+352 LAELLDYDSFRKK

-372 QSIQNVR
+372 QVIQNVK
-379 SLVGLYREKKP
+379 SLVNLYREKKP

-426 NQKDILLNEETAQ
+426 NQKDILLNKDTAQ
-439 FGFIFFDDNQDVNV
+439 FRFIFSDNNQNIMNV

-475 LFEIEARKRSDKP
+475 LFEIEARKRSDKV

-501 YKNKHA
+501 YRNKYA
-507 IIEYLNDLQECGQFK
+507 IIEYLKDFQECRQFK
-522 LLVMTHN
+522 LFVMTHN
-529 FDFYRTLASRLG
+529 FDFYRTLASRLN
-541 IPREQI
+541 IPRKQI
-547 KMIRKN
+547 KMIHKN

-560 ENGGYL
+560 EEGRYL
-566 KDFVK
+566 KSF
-571 HIKDSQEDKDFFA
+571 IKWIRDSEDDKDFFA

-592 IEYTSF
+592 IEYTGF

-623 IQDISKIF
+623 IQDISEIF
-631 DSVFGTERK
+631 DSVFGTGRK

-645 KDNSKLYFQAIYDI
+645 EDNSKLYFETIYDI

-674 QNKIIFSMAI
+674 QNKIILSMAI
-684 RLKSEEWMLNKL
+684 RLKAEEWMLNKL
-696 NQEFESTNNQ
+696 NQEFKSEKNQ
-706 TRELYDAIKKELS
+706 TRELYDATKKELS
-719 DDEKRIIQKVL
+719 DDEKRVIQKVL

-742 MFEPILDISLDH
+742 MFEPILDTPLDH

>member
-1 MKIKFKRL
+1 MELKI
-9 DYQEKCLNQILG
+9 I
-21 VFKGIYLKEPENDA
+21 
-35 QRISNPVFE
+35 
-44 IGEIKDLLLENIEN
+44 NIEN

-69 LNFSQANSY
+69 LNFSQVNSC

-101 KMPKDNFYPNRE
+101 EMPKDHFYPNRE

-235 VNENRG
+235 VNENRD

-282 DRFFKANHSLMI
+282 GRFFKANH
-294 AGEEIKDYNK
+294 
-304 LSEIFEE
+304 
-311 EKNKILNNESLKNS
+311 
-325 FANIEKVINANKEL
+325 ANIEKFINANKEL

-352 LIELLDYDSFREK
+352 LIELLNYDSFREK

-404 EWESVIEIF
+404 EWESVIKIF

-439 FGFIFFDDNQDVNV
+439 FGFIFSDDNQDVNV

-475 LFEIEARKRSDKP
+475 LFEIEARKRSDKL

-501 YKNKHA
+501 YRNKYA

-529 FDFYRTLASRLG
+529 FDFYRTLASRLN
-541 IPREQI
+541 IPRE
-547 KMIRKN
+547 
-553 DAREIIF
+553 
-560 ENGGYL
+560 
-566 KDFVK
+566 
-571 HIKDSQEDKDFFA
+571 
-584 LIPFVRNL
+584 
-592 IEYTSF
+592 
-598 QADKDSNY
+598 
-606 IKLTSCLHIKKD
+606 
-618 TKNIQ
+618 
-623 IQDISKIF
+623 
-631 DSVFGTERK
+631 
-640 KKKIE
+640 
-645 KDNSKLYFQAIYDI
+645 
-659 AEEIYNDKDRNRIEL
+659 
-674 QNKIIFSMAI
+674 
-684 RLKSEEWMLNKL
+684 
-696 NQEFESTNNQ
+696 
-706 TRELYDAIKKELS
+706 
-719 DDEKRIIQKVL
+719 
-730 MITPENIHINSF
+730 
-742 MFEPILDISLDH
+742 
-754 LYTCLEKVKNL
+754 
-765 N
+765 

>member
-1 MKIKFKRL
+1 MGLKI
-9 DYQEKCLNQILG
+9 
-21 VFKGIYLKEPENDA
+21 
-35 QRISNPVFE
+35 
-44 IGEIKDLLLENIEN
+44 NIEN
-58 CYGIGKIKDTF
+58 CYGIGKIKDIS
-69 LNFSQANSY
+69 LNFSEANSY

-101 KMPKDNFYPNRE
+101 EMPKDNFYPKRE
-113 SKIEIEFNGNKISK
+113 SKIEIEFNGHGISK

-140 SSEDSVTNFMAK
+140 NSEDSVTTFMAK

-166 EKEKKALLKS
+166 EEKKKALLKS

-181 DSVFDYEKEI
+181 NYEKEI
-191 KTIFKNKSFYEIL
+191 ETIKNKNFYEIL
-204 DNHLTDIENSEE
+204 DNHLTEIENSEE

-226 DKLGKVKDF
+226 DKSEKVKDF
-235 VNENRG
+235 VNKNRD
-241 LIEQYFNKYKELLS
+241 LIEQYFNIYKELLS
-255 LSKVFKHTEIGDFG
+255 LSKIFKHTEVGDFG

-294 AGEEIKDYNK
+294 AEEEIKNYNK

-311 EKNKILNNESLKNS
+311 EKNKILNNENLKNS
-325 FANIEKVINANKEL
+325 FANVEKAINANKEL
-339 RAFKDAISGDNTL
+339 KAFKDAINRDNTL
-352 LIELLDYDSFREK
+352 LTELLNYDSFREK

-372 QSIQNVR
+372 QFIQNVR
-379 SLVGLYREKKP
+379 SLVELYREKKP

-413 NQRFLVPFKVELQ
+413 NQRFLVPFKVKLQ
-426 NQKDILLNEETAQ
+426 NQKDILLNKDAAQ
-439 FGFIFFDDNQDVNV
+439 FRFIFSDDNQDMNV

-475 LFEIEARKRSDKP
+475 LFEIEARKRSNET

-501 YKNKHA
+501 YRNKYA
-507 IIEYLNDLQECGQFK
+507 IIEYLNDLQECKQFK

-529 FDFYRTLASRLG
+529 FDFYRTLASRLN

-566 KDFVK
+566 KSV
-571 HIKDSQEDKDFFA
+571 IKCIRDSEKDKDFFA

-598 QADKDSNY
+598 QADKNNNY
-606 IKLTSCLHIKKD
+606 IKLTSCLHMKKD
-618 TKNIQ
+618 TKDIQ

-645 KDNSKLYFQAIYDI
+645 EDNSKLYFETIYNI
-659 AEEIYNDKDRNRIEL
+659 AEKIYNDKNHDHIEL
-674 QNKIIFSMAI
+674 QNKIIFSIVI

-754 LYTCLEKVKNL
+754 LYTCFEEVKNL

>member
-1 MKIKFKRL
+1 MELKII
-9 DYQEKCLNQILG
+9 NM
-21 VFKGIYLKEPENDA
+21 
-35 QRISNPVFE
+35 
-44 IGEIKDLLLENIEN
+44 EN
-58 CYGIGKIKDTF
+58 CYGIGKIEKIS
-69 LNFSQANSY
+69 LNFSQANSQANSY

-87 KTSFAKSLTDLINN
+87 KTSFAKSLTDLINSE
-101 KMPKDNFYPNRE
+101 MPKDNFYPNRE
-113 SKIEIEFNGNKISK
+113 SKIEIEFNGNRISK

-140 SSEDSVTNFMAK
+140 SSEDSVTTFMAK
-152 SELKQRYDNILSEL
+152 SELKKRYDNILSEL

-181 DSVFDYEKEI
+181 DYEKEI
-191 KTIFKNKSFYEIL
+191 ETIKNKSFYEIL
-204 DNHLTDIENSEE
+204 DNHLTEIENSKE

-226 DKLGKVKDF
+226 DKLGKVEDF
-235 VNENRG
+235 VNNHRD

-255 LSKVFKHTEIGDFG
+255 LSKIFKHTEVGDFG

-304 LSEIFEE
+304 LSGIFEE
-311 EKNKILNNESLKNS
+311 EKNKILNNENLKNS

-339 RAFKDAISGDNTL
+339 KVFKDTISRDNTL
-352 LIELLDYDSFREK
+352 LIELLNYNSFREK

-372 QSIQNVR
+372 QAIQNVK
-379 SLVGLYREKKP
+379 SLVELYREKKS
-390 EIEEIIKQANKDQK
+390 EIEKIIEQANKDQK
-404 EWESVIEIF
+404 EWESVIKIF

-426 NQKDILLNEETAQ
+426 NQKDILLNKDAAQ
-439 FGFIFFDDNQDVNV
+439 FRFIFSDDNQDVNV

-475 LFEIEARKRSDKP
+475 LFEIEARKRSNET

-501 YKNKHA
+501 YRNKYA

-529 FDFYRTLASRLG
+529 FDFYRTLASRLN

-560 ENGGYL
+560 KNGGYL
-566 KDFVK
+566 KSFIECIRNSK
-571 HIKDSQEDKDFFA
+571 EDKNFFA

-592 IEYTSF
+592 IEYTRP
-598 QADKDSNY
+598 QADKDNDY
-606 IKLTSCLHIKKD
+606 IKLTSCLHMKKD

-631 DSVFGTERK
+631 DSVFSTERK

-645 KDNSKLYFQAIYDI
+645 KDNSKLYHQAIYDI
-659 AEEIYNDKDRNRIEL
+659 AEEIYNDKNCNHIKL
-674 QNKIIFSMAI
+674 QNKIIFSIAI
-684 RLKSEEWMLNKL
+684 RLKAEEWMLNKL
-696 NQEFESTNNQ
+696 NQEFKPKKNQ
-706 TRELYDAIKKELS
+706 TRELYDATKKELS

-742 MFEPILDISLDH
+742 MFEPILDTSIDH
-754 LYTCLEKVKNL
+754 LYTCFEEVKNL

>member
-1 MKIKFKRL
+1 MELKI
-9 DYQEKCLNQILG
+9 
-21 VFKGIYLKEPENDA
+21 
-35 QRISNPVFE
+35 
-44 IGEIKDLLLENIEN
+44 NIEN
-58 CYGIGKIKDTF
+58 CYRIGKIKDIS
-69 LNFSQANSY
+69 LDFSEAKSC

-101 KMPKDNFYPNRE
+101 EMPKDNFYPKRE

-140 SSEDSVTNFMAK
+140 NSEDSVTTFMAK
-152 SELKQRYDNILSEL
+152 SELKQRYDDILSEL
-166 EKEKKALLKS
+166 EEKKKALLKS
-176 LKSGF
+176 LKS
-181 DSVFDYEKEI
+181 DFDYEKEI

-204 DNHLTDIENSEE
+204 YNHLTEIENSEE

-235 VNENRG
+235 VNENRD

-255 LSKVFKHTEIGDFG
+255 LSKVFKHTEVGDFG

-282 DRFFKANHSLMI
+282 DRFFKADHSLMI

-311 EKNKILNNESLKNS
+311 EKNKILNNEDLKNS
-325 FANIEKVINANKEL
+325 FANIEKFINANKEL

-352 LIELLDYDSFREK
+352 LIELLNYDSFREK

-379 SLVGLYREKKP
+379 SLVELYREKKP
-390 EIEEIIKQANKDQK
+390 EIEEIIEQANKDQK
-404 EWESVIEIF
+404 EWESVIKIF

-439 FGFIFFDDNQDVNV
+439 FGFIFSDDNQDVNV

-547 KMIRKN
+547 KMIHKN

-560 ENGGYL
+560 EEGRYL
-566 KDFVK
+566 KSF
-571 HIKDSQEDKDFFA
+571 IKWIRDSEDDKDFFA

-592 IEYTSF
+592 IEYTGF
-598 QADKDSNY
+598 QADKDNDY
-606 IKLTSCLHIKKD
+606 IKLTNCLHMKED
-618 TKNIQ
+618 TKDIQ
-623 IQDISKIF
+623 IQEISEIF
-631 DSVFGTERK
+631 DSVFGKKRN

-674 QNKIIFSMAI
+674 QNKIILSMAI
-684 RLKSEEWMLNKL
+684 RLKAEEWMLNKL
-696 NQEFESTNNQ
+696 NQEFKSEKNQ
-706 TRELYDAIKKELS
+706 TRELYDATKKELS
-719 DDEKRIIQKVL
+719 DDEKRVIQKVL

-742 MFEPILDISLDH
+742 MFEPILDTPLDH

>member
-1 MKIKFKRL
+1 MELKI
-9 DYQEKCLNQILG
+9 I
-21 VFKGIYLKEPENDA
+21 
-35 QRISNPVFE
+35 
-44 IGEIKDLLLENIEN
+44 NIEN

-69 LNFSQANSY
+69 LNFSQANSC

-87 KTSFAKSLTDLINN
+87 KTSFAKSLTDLINSE
-101 KMPKDNFYPNRE
+101 MPKDNFYPNRE
-113 SKIEIEFNGNKISK
+113 SKIEIEFNGNRISK

-372 QSIQNVR
+372 QSIQNVK
-379 SLVGLYREKKP
+379 SLVEYYREKKP
-390 EIEEIIKQANKDQK
+390 EIEEIIEQANKDQK
-404 EWESVIEIF
+404 EWESIIKIF

-426 NQKDILLNEETAQ
+426 NQKDILLNKDAAQ
-439 FGFIFFDDNQDVNV
+439 FRFIFSDDNQDVNV

-475 LFEIEARKRSDKP
+475 LFEIEARKRSNET

-501 YKNKHA
+501 YRNKHA
-507 IIEYLNDLQECGQFK
+507 IIEYLNDLQECRQFK

-547 KMIRKN
+547 KIIRKN

-566 KDFVK
+566 KSV
-571 HIKDSQEDKDFFA
+571 IKCIRDSKEDKDFFA

-598 QADKDSNY
+598 QADKNNNY
-606 IKLTSCLHIKKD
+606 IKLTSCLHMKKD
-618 TKNIQ
+618 TKDIQ

-645 KDNSKLYFQAIYDI
+645 EDNSKLYFETIYNT
-659 AEEIYNDKDRNRIEL
+659 AEKIYNDKNRNHIEL
-674 QNKIIFSMAI
+674 QNKIIFSIAI

-719 DDEKRIIQKVL
+719 DDEKKG
-730 MITPENIHINSF
+730 
-742 MFEPILDISLDH
+742 
-754 LYTCLEKVKNL
+754 LYKRF
-765 N
+765 

>member
-1 MKIKFKRL
+1 MGLKI
-9 DYQEKCLNQILG
+9 I
-21 VFKGIYLKEPENDA
+21 
-35 QRISNPVFE
+35 
-44 IGEIKDLLLENIEN
+44 NIEN
-58 CYGIGKIKDTF
+58 CYGIGKIQKTSLD
-69 LNFSQANSY
+69 FSQAKSC

-101 KMPKDNFYPNRE
+101 KMPKDNFYPNRR
-113 SKIEIEFNGNKISK
+113 SKIEIEFNGEKILK
-127 ENVAVFHSYDEKF
+127 ENVAVFYSYDEKF
-140 SSEDSVTNFMAK
+140 NSEDSVTTFMAK
-152 SELKQRYDNILSEL
+152 SELKQRYDSILSEL
-166 EKEKKALLKS
+166 EEKKKALLKS

-181 DSVFDYEKEI
+181 NYEKEI
-191 KTIFKNKSFYEIL
+191 ETIKNKNFYEIL
-204 DNHLTDIENSEE
+204 DNHLTEIENSEE
-216 HYSFKYHDIF
+216 HYSFKYRDIF
-226 DKLGKVKDF
+226 DKSEKVKDF
-235 VNENRG
+235 VNKNRD
-241 LIEQYFNKYKELLS
+241 LIEQYFNKYQELLS
-255 LSKVFKHTEIGDFG
+255 QSKIFKHMNSGDFG

-294 AGEEIKDYNK
+294 AEEEIKNYNK

-311 EKNKILNNESLKNS
+311 EKNKILNNENLKNS
-325 FANIEKVINANKEL
+325 FANIEKAINANKEL
-339 RAFKDAISGDNTL
+339 KAFKDAINRDNTL
-352 LIELLDYDSFREK
+352 LTELLNYDSFREK

-372 QSIQNVR
+372 QFIQNVR
-379 SLVGLYREKKP
+379 SLVELYREKKP
-390 EIEEIIKQANKDQK
+390 KIEEIIKQANKDQK

-413 NQRFLVPFKVELQ
+413 NQRFLVPFKVKLQ
-426 NQKDILLNEETAQ
+426 NQKDILLNKDAAQ
-439 FGFIFFDDNQDVNV
+439 FRFIFSDDNQDMNV

-475 LFEIEARKRSDKP
+475 LFEIEARKRSDKT

-501 YKNKHA
+501 YRNKHA
-507 IIEYLNDLQECGQFK
+507 IIEYLNDLQECEQFK

-529 FDFYRTLASRLG
+529 FDFYRTLASRLN
-541 IPREQI
+541 IPRKQI

-566 KDFVK
+566 KSV
-571 HIKDSQEDKDFFA
+571 IKCIRDSKEDKDFFA

-598 QADKDSNY
+598 QTDKNNNY
-606 IKLTSCLHIKKD
+606 IKLTSCLHMKKD
-618 TKNIQ
+618 TKDIQ

-631 DSVFGTERK
+631 DSVFGAERK

-645 KDNSKLYFQAIYDI
+645 EDNSKLYFETIYNI
-659 AEEIYNDKDRNRIEL
+659 AEKIYNDKDRNRIEL
-674 QNKIIFSMAI
+674 QNKIIFSIVI

-706 TRELYDAIKKELS
+706 TRELYDATKKELS

-754 LYTCLEKVKNL
+754 LHTCFEEVKKL
-765 N
+765 NKAYQ

>member
-1 MKIKFKRL
+1 MGLKI
-9 DYQEKCLNQILG
+9 
-21 VFKGIYLKEPENDA
+21 
-35 QRISNPVFE
+35 
-44 IGEIKDLLLENIEN
+44 NIEN
-58 CYGIGKIKDTF
+58 CYGIGKIKDIS
-69 LNFSQANSY
+69 LNFSEANSY

-101 KMPKDNFYPNRE
+101 EMPKDNFYPKRE
-113 SKIEIEFNGNKISK
+113 SKIEIEFNGHGISK

-140 SSEDSVTNFMAK
+140 NSEDSVTTFMAK

-166 EKEKKALLKS
+166 EEKKKVLLKS

-181 DSVFDYEKEI
+181 NYEKEI
-191 KTIFKNKSFYEIL
+191 ETIKNKNFYEIL
-204 DNHLTDIENSEE
+204 DNHLTEIENSEE

-226 DKLGKVKDF
+226 DKSEKVKDF
-235 VNENRG
+235 VNKNRD
-241 LIEQYFNKYKELLS
+241 LIEQYFNIYKELLS
-255 LSKVFKHTEIGDFG
+255 LSKVFKHTEVGDFG

-294 AGEEIKDYNK
+294 AEEEIKNYNK

-311 EKNKILNNESLKNS
+311 EKNKILNNENLKNS
-325 FANIEKVINANKEL
+325 FANVEKAINANKEL
-339 RAFKDAISGDNTL
+339 KAFKDAINRDNTL
-352 LIELLDYDSFREK
+352 LTELLNYDSFREK

-372 QSIQNVR
+372 QFIQNVR
-379 SLVGLYREKKP
+379 SLVELYREKKP

-413 NQRFLVPFKVELQ
+413 NQRFLVPFKVKLQ
-426 NQKDILLNEETAQ
+426 NQKDILLNKDAAQ
-439 FGFIFFDDNQDVNV
+439 FRFIFSDDNQDMNV

-475 LFEIEARKRSDKP
+475 LFEIEARKRSNET

-501 YKNKHA
+501 YRNKYA
-507 IIEYLNDLQECGQFK
+507 IIEYLNDLQECKQFK
-522 LLVMTHN
+522 LLVITHN
-529 FDFYRTLASRLG
+529 FDFYRTLASRLN

-566 KDFVK
+566 KSV
-571 HIKDSQEDKDFFA
+571 IKCIRDSEKDKDFFA

-598 QADKDSNY
+598 QADKNNNY
-606 IKLTSCLHIKKD
+606 IKLTSCLHMKKD
-618 TKNIQ
+618 TKDIQ

-640 KKKIE
+640 KKRIE
-645 KDNSKLYFQAIYDI
+645 EDNLKLYFETIYNI
-659 AEEIYNDKDRNRIEL
+659 AEKIYNDKNHDHIEL
-674 QNKIIFSMAI
+674 QNKIIFSIVI

-696 NQEFESTNNQ
+696 NQKFESTNNQ

-754 LYTCLEKVKNL
+754 LYTCFEEVKNL

>member
-1 MKIKFKRL
+1 MELKI
-9 DYQEKCLNQILG
+9 
-21 VFKGIYLKEPENDA
+21 
-35 QRISNPVFE
+35 
-44 IGEIKDLLLENIEN
+44 NIEN
-58 CYGIGKIKDTF
+58 CYGIGKIKDIS
-69 LNFSQANSY
+69 LDFSQAKSC

-101 KMPKDNFYPNRE
+101 KMPKDNFYPKRE
-113 SKIEIEFNGNKISK
+113 SKIEIEFNSHGISK

-140 SSEDSVTNFMAK
+140 NSEDSVTTFMAK
-152 SELKQRYDNILSEL
+152 SDLKQRYDSILSEL
-166 EKEKKALLKS
+166 EEKKKALLKS

-181 DSVFDYEKEI
+181 NYEKEI
-191 KTIFKNKSFYEIL
+191 ETIKNKNFYEIL
-204 DNHLTDIENSEE
+204 DNHLTEIENSEE

-226 DKLGKVKDF
+226 DKSEKVKDF
-235 VNENRG
+235 VNKNRD

-255 LSKVFKHTEIGDFG
+255 LSKVFKHTEVGDFG

-294 AGEEIKDYNK
+294 AEEEIKNYNK

-311 EKNKILNNESLKNS
+311 EKNRILNNENLKNS
-325 FANIEKVINANKEL
+325 FANIEKAINANKEL
-339 RAFKDAISGDNTL
+339 KAFKDAINRDNTL
-352 LIELLDYDSFREK
+352 LTELLNYDSFREK

-372 QSIQNVR
+372 QFIQNVR
-379 SLVGLYREKKP
+379 SLVELYREKKP

-413 NQRFLVPFKVELQ
+413 NQRFLVPFKVKLQ
-426 NQKDILLNEETAQ
+426 NQKDILLNKDAAQ
-439 FGFIFFDDNQDVNV
+439 FRFIFSDDNQDMNV

-475 LFEIEARKRSDKP
+475 LFEIEARKRSDKT

-501 YKNKHA
+501 YRNKHA
-507 IIEYLNDLQECGQFK
+507 IIEYLNDLQECKQFK

-529 FDFYRTLASRLG
+529 FDFYRTLASRLN
-541 IPREQI
+541 IPRKQI

-566 KDFVK
+566 KSV
-571 HIKDSQEDKDFFA
+571 IKCIRGSEKDKDFFA

-598 QADKDSNY
+598 QADKNDNY
-606 IKLTSCLHIKKD
+606 IKLTSCLHMKKD
-618 TKNIQ
+618 TKDIQ

-645 KDNSKLYFQAIYDI
+645 EDNSKLYFETIYNI
-659 AEEIYNDKDRNRIEL
+659 AEKIYNDKNYNNIEL
-674 QNKIIFSMAI
+674 QNKIIFSIVI

-706 TRELYDAIKKELS
+706 TRELYDAIKKELF

-754 LYTCLEKVKNL
+754 LYTCFEEVKKL
-765 N
+765 NKAYQ

>member
-1 MKIKFKRL
+1 MELKI
-9 DYQEKCLNQILG
+9 
-21 VFKGIYLKEPENDA
+21 
-35 QRISNPVFE
+35 
-44 IGEIKDLLLENIEN
+44 NIEN
-58 CYGIGKIKDTF
+58 CYGIGKIKDIS
-69 LNFSQANSY
+69 LNFSEANSY

-101 KMPKDNFYPNRE
+101 EMPKDNFYPKRE
-113 SKIEIEFNGNKISK
+113 SKIEIEFNGHGISK

-140 SSEDSVTNFMAK
+140 NSEDSVTTFMAK

-166 EKEKKALLKS
+166 EEKKKALLKS

-181 DSVFDYEKEI
+181 DYEKEI
-191 KTIFKNKSFYEIL
+191 ETIKNKSFYEIL
-204 DNHLTDIENSEE
+204 DNHLTEIENSEE
-216 HYSFKYHDIF
+216 HYFFKYHDIF
-226 DKLGKVKDF
+226 DKSEKVKDF
-235 VNENRG
+235 VNKHRD

-255 LSKVFKHTEIGDFG
+255 LSKIFKHTEVGDFG

-294 AGEEIKDYNK
+294 AGEQIKDYNK

-311 EKNKILNNESLKNS
+311 EKNKILNNENIKNS

-339 RAFKDAISGDNTL
+339 KAFKDAISRDNTL
-352 LIELLDYDSFREK
+352 LIELLNYDSFREK

-372 QSIQNVR
+372 QAIQNVR
-379 SLVGLYREKKP
+379 SLVELYREKKP
-390 EIEEIIKQANKDQK
+390 EIEKIIKQANKDQK
-404 EWESVIEIF
+404 EWESVIKTF
-413 NQRFLVPFKVELQ
+413 NQRFLVPFKVKLQ
-426 NQKDILLNEETAQ
+426 NQKDILLNKDAAQ
-439 FGFIFFDDNQDVNV
+439 FRFIFFDDNQDMNV

-460 HLSGGEKRALYILQI
+460 HLSTGEKRALYILQI
-475 LFEIEARKRSDKP
+475 LFEIEARKRSDET

-501 YKNKHA
+501 YKNKYA
-507 IIEYLNDLQECGQFK
+507 IIEYLNDLQECRQFK
-522 LLVMTHN
+522 FLVMTHN
-529 FDFYRTLASRLG
+529 FDFYRTLASRLN

-553 DAREIIF
+553 DSREIIF
-560 ENGGYL
+560 EDGGYL
-566 KDFVK
+566 KSF
-571 HIKDSQEDKDFFA
+571 IKCIRDSKKDKDFFV

-592 IEYTSF
+592 IEYISF
-598 QADKDSNY
+598 QANEDNNY
-606 IKLTSCLHIKKD
+606 IKLTSCLHMKKD

-631 DSVFGTERK
+631 DSVFGTGRK

-645 KDNSKLYFQAIYDI
+645 EDNSKLYFKAIYDI
-659 AEEIYNDKDRNRIEL
+659 AEEIYNDKNRNHIEL
-674 QNKIIFSMAI
+674 QNKIIFSIAI
-684 RLKSEEWMLNKL
+684 RLKVEEWMLNKL
-696 NQEFESTNNQ
+696 NQEFKSEKNQ
-706 TRELYDAIKKELS
+706 TRELYDATKKELT

-754 LYTCLEKVKNL
+754 LYTCLEEVKNL